1 MDTVP
6 VGGSREVRL
15 KNADYDFAKAAV
27 KLNQLVLC
35 LVDKLFAKEVL
46 MRSTVH
52 GTKDFDA
59 LDQKIIAAIKGKLDK
74 LYIIKHFVSDEDS
87 NKFEYSHYFLS
98 AP

>member
-15 KNADYDFAKAAV
+15 KKADYDFAKAAV
-27 KLNQLVLC
+27 KPNQLVLR

-59 LDQKIIAAIKGKLDK
+59 LDQKIIAAIKSKLNK
-74 LYIIKHFVSDEDS
+74 LYVKRSKE
-87 NKFEYSHYFLS
+87 
-98 AP
+98 